1 MRSPRFSSAA
11 VAALLAVALIGRGAD
26 ATAQG
31 ALKLDNYTFDKMVAV
46 PGLTL
51 LAKVDQSYAYGEK
64 EDAFKELCKLAHSVP
79 NFLIGEIPV
88 QEYGDKENSDLM
100 ERFKLTKEDFPGY
113 FLFKGP
119 DSQVKF
125 EGFADPLSKKPANWD
140 DDEDGTWE
148 APMRKDIT
156 GENLVI
162 WLRKNGVK
170 MPSIGTIAE
179 LDEIVKKYMQEGLK
193 QSYIDEA
200 TKLAETEHKNDKKA
214 PIYLKILA
222 KIKEKGAD
230 YVEKETARLTKL
242 LVGKLTDEKKAEL
255 SEKMKILAVF
265 ADTS

>member
-1 MRSPRFSSAA
+1 MSAPRFSGAA
-11 VAALLAVALIGRGAD
+11 AALLALALIGRGAD

-64 EDAFKELCKLAHSVP
+64 EDAFKELCKLAHTVP
-79 NFLIGEIPV
+79 NFLIGEVPV
-88 QEYGDKENSDLM
+88 QEYGDKENDDLR
-100 ERFKLTKEDFPGY
+100 ERFKLAKEDFPAF
-113 FLFKGP
+113 FLFKGQ
-119 DSQVKF
+119 DSKVKF
-125 EGFADPLSKKPANWD
+125 EGFADPLAKKPANWD

-148 APMRKDIT
+148 PPMRKDVT
-156 GENLVI
+156 AENLVM

-170 MPSIGTIAE
+170 MPSIGTIAD
-179 LDEIVKKYMQEGLK
+179 LDEIAKKFMKEGLQ
-193 QSYIDEA
+193 QSHIDEA

-214 PIYLKILA
+214 PIYLKIMA

-242 LVGKLTDEKKAEL
+242 MAGKLTEEKKAEL
-255 SEKMKILAVF
+255 SEKNKILAVF
-265 ADTS
+265 AEKD